1 MKLHNHTPMAVEKIF
16 THIAWL
22 LPGNQ
27 TLSEQAQSTMKIAYP
42 SFIAHHLSKMDLHA
56 QKNVPSKGL

>member
-1 MKLHNHTPMAVEKIF
+1 MAVEKIF

-56 QKNVPSKGL
+56 QKNVLSKGL